1 MSVFINLINVARET
15 KFVVSE
21 TVSFQA
27 HFDTNTSQTQ
37 VTMVPPSTSDN
48 FYQQNTNWS
57 STSGPTFQQYQ
68 QNTNNMNV
76 SLNQADSTQPF
87 GYIPSAWQNT
97 ALEDSAQVHQ
107 RRTAPRAEVLVK
119 ECVNCGSS
127 VTPLWRRDGTGHYL
141 CNACGLYNKI
151 NGVHRPPVR
160 PTKKPQAVS
169 LLMMC
174 RIGRGYF

>member
-1 MSVFINLINVARET
+1 MNI
-15 KFVVSE
+15 
-21 TVSFQA
+21 
-27 HFDTNTSQTQ
+27 
-37 VTMVPPSTSDN
+37 VPPSSN
-48 FYQQNTNWS
+48 EAFYPHNANWS
-57 STSGPTFQQYQ
+57 SSSGTTFQQYH
-68 QNTNNMNV
+68 QNNNNMNV
-76 SLNQADSTQPF
+76 SLNQADSTQSF
-87 GYIPSAWQNT
+87 GYIQGTWPSAT
-97 ALEDSAQVHQ
+97 LEDSGQAQ

-169 LLMMC
+169 LMMMY
-174 RIGRGYF
+174 RIC